1 MCIIFIFYFQS
12 NLGVLYMLKYE
23 CSTIRKSVKKKNDN
37 IFFIPPISWTGFNL
51 FLLNV

>member
-23 CSTIRKSVKKKNDN
+23 CSNIRKSVKKKKRQY
-37 IFFIPPISWTGFNL
+37 FFYSPDFMDWF
-51 FLLNV
+51 